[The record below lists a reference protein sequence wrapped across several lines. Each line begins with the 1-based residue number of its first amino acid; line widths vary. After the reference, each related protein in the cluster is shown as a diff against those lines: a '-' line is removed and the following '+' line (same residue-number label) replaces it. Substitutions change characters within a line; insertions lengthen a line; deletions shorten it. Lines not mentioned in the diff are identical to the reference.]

1 MSDAMQKIKP
11 EYTPVKRDTPSIEE
25 HETVARKNERKGG
38 IASQP
43 EGSLRRPAVVTQ
55 SRCEGKMLWGEERRH
70 TLTGSVLLEDGTAL
84 EKHR

>member
-1 MSDAMQKIKP
+1 MQKIKP

-38 IASQP
+38 IASTA
-43 EGSLRRPAVVTQ
+43 RRQ
-55 SRCEGKMLWGEERRH
+55 SAEACGRQTEPTRRQDALGRGVRR

-84 EKHR
+84 EKHQ